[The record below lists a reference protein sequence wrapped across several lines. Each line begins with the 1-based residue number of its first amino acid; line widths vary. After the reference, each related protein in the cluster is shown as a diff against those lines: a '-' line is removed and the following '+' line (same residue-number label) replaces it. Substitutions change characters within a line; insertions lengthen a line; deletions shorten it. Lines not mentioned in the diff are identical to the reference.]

1 MNLTRRQWLGAAAST
16 LLTPGLLKAQ
26 TVAEPA
32 SGKIVYGFEAG
43 GAGSRLGES
52 LIAELKKMHQLPL
65 VMNYMTGQGARR
77 SCEYVKNANPDGT
90 TLLQAPSFSM
100 VLYPHTIRRLPYDS
114 KDFVPLGNL
123 CNGTYS
129 FTVGP
134 RVPKGIDTLDKYLQ
148 WVSDNPTE
156 RNYGVLGNGS
166 SSHLA
171 GLSVARSKDIAL
183 RAQSYVGTRSVVQ
196 DMLNGTL
203 SAGFTPLGATPVELA
218 SGQLRSLGVCS
229 AKRWAGYE
237 QIPTLAE
244 QGVSDVDIVDW
255 LGWYAPI
262 GTPEDAVK
270 QLRTIVAEAMQS
282 PDYLKHLKAMCVEG
296 DTLPAASLVE
306 RLKRDEQTYRRLVKL
321 NHLSS
326 AFDAS

>member
-1 MNLTRRQWLGAAAST
+1 MNLTRRQWLGAAASS

-26 TVAEPA
+26 TAPQPA
-32 SGKIVYGFEAG
+32 AGKIIYGFEAG
-43 GAGSRLGES
+43 GTGSKLGES
-52 LIAELKKMHQLPL
+52 LIAELRKSHQLPL
-65 VMNYMTGQGARR
+65 VMDYMTGQGSRR
-77 SCEYVKNANPDGT
+77 SCEFVKNAHPDGM

-100 VLYPHTIRRLPYDS
+100 VLFPHTFRNLPYDS
-114 KDFVPLGNL
+114 KDFVPLANL

-134 RVPKGIDTLDKYLQ
+134 RVPKGVDTLDKYLQ

-183 RAQSYVGTRSVVQ
+183 RAQSYMGTRSVVQ

-203 SAGFTPLGATPVELA
+203 SAGFTPLGATPAELA

-229 AKRWAGYE
+229 AKRWCGYE

-244 QGVSDVDIVDW
+244 QGVGDVDIVDW
-255 LGWYAPI
+255 LGWYAPA
-262 GTPEDAVK
+262 GTPAEAVH
-270 QLRTIVAEAMQS
+270 QLRNIVAEAMLA
-282 PDYLKHLKAMCVEG
+282 PDFVKYQKALCAQP
-296 DTLPAASLVE
+296 DALPAASLVE
-306 RLKRDEQTYRRLVKL
+306 RIQRDEQVYRRLVKL
-321 NHLSS
+321 NHLSI
-326 AFDAS
+326 DA

>member
-16 LLTPGLLKAQ
+16 LLAPGLLKAQ
-26 TVAEPA
+26 PVSDQST
-32 SGKIVYGFEAG
+32 GKIIYGFEAG
-43 GAGSRLGES
+43 GTGSTLGES
-52 LIAELKKMHQLPL
+52 LIAELKRTRQLPL
-65 VMNYMTGQGARR
+65 VMDYMTGQGSRR

-100 VLYPHTIRRLPYDS
+100 VLFPHTFRNLPYDS
-114 KDFVPLGNL
+114 KDFVPLANL

-134 RVPKGIDTLDKYLQ
+134 RVPKDVDTLDKYLQ

-166 SSHLA
+166 STHLA
-171 GLSVARSKDIAL
+171 GLSIARTKDIAL
-183 RAQSYVGTRSVVQ
+183 RAQSYMGTRSVVQ

-203 SAGFTPLGATPVELA
+203 SAGFTPLGATPTQMA

-229 AKRWAGYE
+229 AKRWNGYE

-244 QGVSDVDIVDW
+244 QGVGDVDIVDW
-255 LGWYAPI
+255 LGWYAPV

-270 QLRTIVAEAMQS
+270 QLRGIVAEAMQT
-282 PDYLKHLKAMCVEG
+282 PDFTKHLKAMCAEA
-296 DTLPAASLVE
+296 DTLPATSLVE
-306 RLKRDEQTYRRLVKL
+306 RLKRDEQNYRRLVKL

-326 AFDAS
+326 TFDAA